1 MASGPSRG
9 DVLTAVRSAFERER
23 SPTMAQLAAVA
34 GVSMR
39 QLYRLFDS
47 RANLLREIDLDSPPD
62 AHERIL
68 EAAFELLGQSGL
80 ADLSMDELAT
90 RADVSRATLYRL
102 FPGKP
107 ALFREL
113 ITTYSPWEP
122 IARVLELH
130 LSAGDLE
137 PEHVIPDVAQAL
149 AEALTD
155 RSAVLL
161 RMVFEM
167 SRGDPDTIEGAQRSM
182 ARGLPDLIRYLSE
195 QMAAG
200 RLRRTHPVLALQ
212 LLAGPIVAH
221 ELTRPLAALIGFTP
235 SRQAVVVE
243 VVKFWLEGMSPPSD
257 PPHA

>member
-1 MASGPSRG
+1 MVEFA
-9 DVLTAVRSAFERER
+9 D
-23 SPTMAQLAAVA
+23 AA
-34 GVSMR
+34 GISLR
-39 QLYRLFDS
+39 QLYRLFGS
-47 RANLLREIDLDSPPD
+47 RDNLLRALHQELPPG
-62 AHERIL
+62 ARERVL
-68 EAAFELLGQSGL
+68 EAAFALLGQSGW
-80 ADLSMDELAT
+80 ADLSMDELAA

-122 IARVLELH
+122 IARVLE
-130 LSAGDLE
+130 E
-137 PEHVIPDVAQAL
+137 PGVANATPDQVIPRVAQAL

-167 SRGDPDTIEGAQRSM
+167 SRGDPDTAEGVQRSLQ
-182 ARGLPDLIRYLSE
+182 RGLTDLIRYLRH

-200 RLRRTHPVLALQ
+200 RLRQTHPVLALQ

-221 ELTRPLAALIGFTP
+221 ELTRPLAGLLGFTL
-235 SRQAVVVE
+235 SRQQVVGE
-243 VVKFWLEGMSPPSD
+243 VADSWLRAMSPGAAGAQAEL
-257 PPHA
+257 HA